1 MLLRAGDGQ
10 DGPAGRIVKEGDLV
24 VVYER
29 FDSMKSCRV
38 TAKGQFSNK
47 WGDFAVKV
55 GCTPGS
61 GGGWCSRGL
70 PCTRSRVHFH
80 AARGFLPGADLQSL
94 GIPHITRMPGLDWQA
109 VRFQGEGQGRQRR
122 LGLHPRPNPRA
133 LDERAAP
140 PDADPV
146 FG

>member
-61 GGGWCSRGL
+61 GGGVVL
-70 PCTRSRVHFH
+70 
-80 AARGFLPGADLQSL
+80 
-94 GIPHITRMPGLDWQA
+94 
-109 VRFQGEGQGRQRR
+109 
-122 LGLHPRPNPRA
+122 
-133 LDERAAP
+133 ERAALHQVP
-140 PDADPV
+140 RAFPCRQGFLARCRSAIPGHPSYHTHARTGLASRTV
-146 FG
+146 PG